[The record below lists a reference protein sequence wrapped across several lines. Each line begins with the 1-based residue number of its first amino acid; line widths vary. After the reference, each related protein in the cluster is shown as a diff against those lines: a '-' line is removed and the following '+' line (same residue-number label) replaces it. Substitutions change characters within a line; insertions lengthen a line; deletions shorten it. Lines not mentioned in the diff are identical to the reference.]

1 MDRKI
6 GIIPIMA
13 AFTSISISRQAHT
26 LFKADKMAYQ
36 AIVGKQLSDSDFLVV
51 VLNEYRKMVQ
61 VIGVGKYA
69 GKRK

>member
-1 MDRKI
+1 MEKKI

-13 AFTSISISRQAHT
+13 AFTSISVSRQAHT

-36 AIVGKQLSDSDFLVV
+36 AIVGKQLSDSDFLVAI
-51 VLNEYRKMVQ
+51 LNENRK
-61 VIGVGKYA
+61 GGSYG